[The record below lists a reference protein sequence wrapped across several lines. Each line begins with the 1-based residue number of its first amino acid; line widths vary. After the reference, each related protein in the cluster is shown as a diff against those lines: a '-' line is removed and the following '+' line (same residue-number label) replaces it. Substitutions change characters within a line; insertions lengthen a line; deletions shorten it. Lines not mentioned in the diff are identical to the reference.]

1 MTSIE
6 GKPFITV
13 EGIDGCGKTTIAMFI
28 CEWLKS
34 QGHEAI
40 YTVEPT
46 ETWIGDDVKRG
57 FSEGVNPF
65 TEAFLFMADRADH
78 TLRIRGWLSEGKTVV
93 SDRYVDSTY
102 AYQGAAL
109 LAQGMEDAVT
119 WLKTAS
125 LPYILEPNIT
135 IFLAVDPERAMERI
149 SERPKRT
156 KFEKLDF
163 LINVD
168 KVYRALSESEARF
181 RTIDANRSLEDV
193 EKDAV
198 SILSSI

>member
-1 MTSIE
+1 M
-6 GKPFITV
+6 
-13 EGIDGCGKTTIAMFI
+13 
-28 CEWLKS
+28 
-34 QGHEAI
+34 
-40 YTVEPT
+40 
-46 ETWIGDDVKRG
+46 KRG

-65 TEAFLFMADRADH
+65 TEAFLFMADRSEH
-78 TLRIRGWLSEGKTVV
+78 ILQIRDWVSEGKTVV

-109 LAQGMEDAVT
+109 LANGLEDAVM

-125 LPYILEPNIT
+125 LPYVLEPDVT

-149 SERPKRT
+149 SERSKKT

-168 KVYRALSESEARF
+168 KVYRTLSESEARF
-181 RTIDANRSLEDV
+181 RTIDANQSLEDV
-193 EKDAV
+193 ERDAV
-198 SILSSI
+198 SVLSSL